1 MAHTD
6 RPGESKVAK
15 VTLDLKV
22 LASRETPEAIYINHP
37 KNILKFLFL
46 PKSEISK
53 IATSS
58 KGGVWREVTMSE
70 WIAEE
75 KNLI

>member
-1 MAHTD
+1 MALTVP
-6 RPGESKVAK
+6 PGESEVAK

-46 PKSEISK
+46 PKSEIST

>member
-1 MAHTD
+1 MPAV
-6 RPGESKVAK
+6 S

-53 IATSS
+53 IAASS

>member
-1 MAHTD
+1 MAHTVP
-6 RPGESKVAK
+6 PGESKVAK

-37 KNILKFLFL
+37 KNVLKFLFL

-53 IATSS
+53 IVPSS

-70 WIAEE
+70 WIAED